1 MHLKPIPFNK
11 IKIQSDFWS
20 PRLETIQKKTIR
32 VCLEHCEET
41 GRIGNFRKAAHRE
54 NGTFEGTFFDDSDVY
69 KVLEGA
75 AYCLKNQPDPEV
87 EQLVDNVIET
97 ICEAQQPDGYI
108 YTYFT
113 LNTPEKRWTDMDMH
127 EDYCLGHLLEA
138 GIAYAQST
146 GKEALLQCAI
156 RGVKQMM
163 SVFGPDKRHWVTG
176 HQEIELALIRLYR
189 YTGENQYLNFA
200 HWLMEERGHGHF
212 DSERQRTLHHFP
224 PEYYQD
230 NKPFEKLD
238 MVTGHAVRAMYYF
251 TAAADWVAVQE
262 NSEWRETLERIWNSI
277 YPSNTYLTGGIGQSG
292 DNEGFTRAFHK
303 PNLTAYCE
311 TCAAIGMAM
320 WNHRMNLLSGEAKY
334 ADLVETEMYNG
345 ILSGMS
351 RSGDRFFYENP
362 LASVGRHHRVPW
374 FGCSCCPTN
383 LCRFVPSVGGYAYAL
398 EEDRLY
404 VNQFVAGILQLNEE
418 GRKLKLEV
426 ETDYPRS
433 GRICVRV
440 KECENVNQILL
451 RIPGWCSHYEI
462 NSSKGTR
469 TEKGYLQLP
478 VVSGDE
484 FIYTLEME
492 PRRVYENPR
501 VAETSGRVAVCRGP
515 VVYCAEEIDNT
526 GLIPTEYFHCDVS
539 LKAEAAL
546 SLEKPDEK
554 LQKAVPIR
562 AGNLRLIP
570 YADWDNREAGAM
582 VVWMKEEK
590 GESKEEKDCHVQ
602 NK

>member
-1 MHLKPIPFNK
+1 
-11 IKIQSDFWS
+11 
-20 PRLETIQKKTIR
+20 
-32 VCLEHCEET
+32 
-41 GRIGNFRKAAHRE
+41 
-54 NGTFEGTFFDDSDVY
+54 
-69 KVLEGA
+69 
-75 AYCLKNQPDPEV
+75 
-87 EQLVDNVIET
+87 
-97 ICEAQQPDGYI
+97 
-108 YTYFT
+108 
-113 LNTPEKRWTDMDMH
+113 
-127 EDYCLGHLLEA
+127 
-138 GIAYAQST
+138 
-146 GKEALLQCAI
+146 
-156 RGVKQMM
+156 
-163 SVFGPDKRHWVTG
+163 
-176 HQEIELALIRLYR
+176 
-189 YTGENQYLNFA
+189 
-200 HWLMEERGHGHF
+200 
-212 DSERQRTLHHFP
+212 
-224 PEYYQD
+224 
-230 NKPFEKLD
+230 
-238 MVTGHAVRAMYYF
+238 
-251 TAAADWVAVQE
+251 
-262 NSEWRETLERIWNSI
+262 
-277 YPSNTYLTGGIGQSG
+277 
-292 DNEGFTRAFHK
+292 
-303 PNLTAYCE
+303 
-311 TCAAIGMAM
+311 
-320 WNHRMNLLSGEAKY
+320 MNLLSGEAKY

>member
-1 MHLKPIPFNK
+1 MDEEESQFDCTHPFLPLAVCPK
-11 IKIQSDFWS
+11 CQSSEF
-20 PRLETIQKKTIR
+20 
-32 VCLEHCEET
+32 
-41 GRIGNFRKAAHRE
+41 
-54 NGTFEGTFFDDSDVY
+54 
-69 KVLEGA
+69 
-75 AYCLKNQPDPEV
+75 
-87 EQLVDNVIET
+87 QL
-97 ICEAQQPDGYI
+97 
-108 YTYFT
+108 
-113 LNTPEKRWTDMDMH
+113 
-127 EDYCLGHLLEA
+127 
-138 GIAYAQST
+138 
-146 GKEALLQCAI
+146 
-156 RGVKQMM
+156 
-163 SVFGPDKRHWVTG
+163 
-176 HQEIELALIRLYR
+176 
-189 YTGENQYLNFA
+189 
-200 HWLMEERGHGHF
+200 HF
-212 DSERQRTLHHFP
+212 D
-224 PEYYQD
+224 
-230 NKPFEKLD
+230 FE
-238 MVTGHAVRAMYYF
+238 
-251 TAAADWVAVQE
+251 
-262 NSEWRETLERIWNSI
+262 
-277 YPSNTYLTGGIGQSG
+277 
-292 DNEGFTRAFHK
+292 
-303 PNLTAYCE
+303 
-311 TCAAIGMAM
+311 
-320 WNHRMNLLSGEAKY
+320 Y

-351 RSGDRFFYENP
+351 LSGDRFFYENP

-492 PRRVYENPR
+492 PRRVYEDPR

-570 YADWDNREAGAM
+570 YADWDNREADAM